1 MHYNNIP
8 TISISSSLY
17 KYYSLNG
24 TNNKTTQSLSG
35 ATELREEIALDR
47 EDTTLDAV
55 VVILLR
61 PIVLKPK

>member
-1 MHYNNIP
+1 MHYDNIP
-8 TISISSSLY
+8 TNTIIKSVQVLLFEWY
-17 KYYSLNG
+17 
-24 TNNKTTQSLSG
+24 NNKTTQSLSG

>member
-1 MHYNNIP
+1 MHYSIIP
-8 TISISSSLY
+8 TNTIIKSIQVLLFDWY
-17 KYYSLNG
+17 KQQ
-24 TNNKTTQSLSG
+24 TTQSLSG